1 MRAIIYG
8 ATTTGKKIYQQIA
21 GKYQISYFIDGNPKL
36 WGHTVDGIEI
46 KNPDEASVDDAD
58 IVFIGVILG
67 YEEAVEIMMEKGFL
81 EEQIITKFVDLSS
94 RARRDNIEKIAV
106 IFEDKKIEGAL
117 AEVGVYRGDFAKVLN
132 EAFPHRTLYLFDT
145 FEGFPEQDMQYEEE
159 QNLMLTKVGMLSN
172 TSVEFVLGRMPHP
185 EKCVVKKG
193 YFPDTAEGLEEHF
206 SFVNIDTDLYKPII
220 AGLEFFWPRMVEN
233 GYIFVHDY
241 FSSSYGGARKA
252 IDEFAQKHHVGFLPI
267 GDTLS
272 VAFIKK

>member
-1 MRAIIYG
+1 MVQRSYIIGIMRAIIYG

-106 IFEDKKIEGAL
+106 RCIRKISFFHHTFFRMGHPSQNKFHRCVLFQLIIRGGTEGN
-117 AEVGVYRGDFAKVLN
+117 R
-132 EAFPHRTLYLFDT
+132 
-145 FEGFPEQDMQYEEE
+145 
-159 QNLMLTKVGMLSN
+159 
-172 TSVEFVLGRMPHP
+172 
-185 EKCVVKKG
+185 
-193 YFPDTAEGLEEHF
+193 
-206 SFVNIDTDLYKPII
+206 
-220 AGLEFFWPRMVEN
+220 
-233 GYIFVHDY
+233 
-241 FSSSYGGARKA
+241 
-252 IDEFAQKHHVGFLPI
+252 
-267 GDTLS
+267 
-272 VAFIKK
+272 